1 MTYRRLTAQTAALST
16 LIGDRWPDGTE
27 ARLVADLIARLPRTI
42 TQMALVTPDGYPTS
56 VVGAPDRATGGGSS
70 SPDRLAA
77 LVARREA
84 PTEDYR
90 RLGRLVSEAAAGVAV
105 SDRQAVRRAI
115 TTALAVTDAWQ
126 PPASAEERRAMMCC
140 HSIDNDRGIEEWV
153 DPLCE
158 RIADVGRRGLCE
170 PCWRRRHRWQ
180 QRRAEAI
187 A

>member
-1 MTYRRLTAQTAALST
+1 MTRVSTQAAALAT
-16 LIGDRWPDGTE
+16 LIADRWPAGTE
-27 ARLVADLIARLPRTI
+27 ARLVGDLVARLPRTI
-42 TQMALVTPDGYPTS
+42 GQMAMVCPDGYPASTP
-56 VVGAPDRATGGGSS
+56 GAADRATGSGSS

-90 RLGRLVSEAAAGVAV
+90 RLSALVSVAAAGVAV
-105 SDRQAVRRAI
+105 SDRQAVRRALGD
-115 TTALAVTDAWQ
+115 ALAVTDAWQ
-126 PPASAEERRAMMCC
+126 PPATADERRAMMC
-140 HSIDNDRGIEEWV
+140 SRSTDADSGVEEWV

-170 PCWRRRHRWQ
+170 TCWRRRHRWM
-180 QRRAEAI
+180 QRRAEAT